1 MLAAC
6 VLGGSGCLA
15 PRSSSPAAADEPRAQ
30 QVAQVYGPPAPPLQA
45 PERPEGWQGPE
56 PPAESEEAGLVE
68 GVRSTVTRRAR
79 ETAAWIDA
87 FLSDERSLAEENSTW
102 VRLRLDASVEEDQGF
117 DFSPR
122 LSARVV
128 LPKSEERLQL
138 FVSGDPDAET
148 DPESLLDEEPLPT
161 IEDEEQRDFA
171 LGLQYFVQQSKR
183 NNIRLELG
191 TRFDGITPDPFVGA
205 RWRYLTSLLSWT
217 LRATERVRWYVSTGW
232 ESRTTVDLERPL
244 SERFFLRS
252 TARLS
257 WYEDEDGLFYGGT
270 LRLYQ
275 RLPGERLLTYEWNS
289 SLETE
294 PVDRVKESRL
304 RLRYAQRFLRDWILL
319 ELAPQV
325 AWRDDDDFDPAYGL
339 QLRLELMF
347 GAEQPVP
354 DLAR

>member
-1 MLAAC
+1 LLGVRRMFVGLGALLLLAAA
-6 VLGGSGCLA
+6 LA
-15 PRSSSPAAADEPRAQ
+15 ILADR
-30 QVAQVYGPPAPPLQA
+30 
-45 PERPEGWQGPE
+45 
-56 PPAESEEAGLVE
+56 
-68 GVRSTVTRRAR
+68 RRAR
-79 ETAAWIDA
+79 SVATALLLLFVALVASALQFGAAPLPAGVVHLEDTPYGEIRVLDREDGRYLLLDGGVHTIVGFGRGESLHRYVPVMESAARLFERPGRMLLIGLGGGVLAKTYARSGWEVEAVEIDA
-87 FLSDERSLAEENSTW
+87 AVVDVARAHFDLAPQMATIHATDG
-102 VRLRLDASVEEDQGF
+102 RL
-117 DFSPR
+117 
-122 LSARVV
+122 
-128 LPKSEERLQL
+128 
-138 FVSGDPDAET
+138 
-148 DPESLLDEEPLPT
+148 
-161 IEDEEQRDFA
+161 
-171 LGLQYFVQQSKR
+171 
-183 NNIRLELG
+183 
-191 TRFDGITPDPFVGA
+191 
-205 RWRYLTSLLSWT
+205 
-217 LRATERVRWYVSTGW
+217 
-232 ESRTTVDLERPL
+232 
-244 SERFFLRS
+244 FLRS